1 MSEEYSRVKVFGALA
16 AGLIAFGFAPIF
28 VRYGQ
33 DTPSI
38 LLAAYRTVFA
48 ALLLL
53 PYWLI
58 RRKEGVKTP
67 SGSRWL
73 MVLSGVCLGL
83 HFTLWISSIYYTSVA
98 SASVLVTIHPII
110 MILVERL
117 LYKRSFAAAT
127 WFGVIIAFGGS
138 VMLGITDSQV
148 PQEFPDPLLGN
159 TLALSAAAVFVVYLL
174 IGQKVRQKSSWIGYV
189 FPVYSYAALTCI
201 LLTLGFGISIWDTN
215 LIGLGAAFG
224 MAVGPQIMGHGS
236 MNFAVKYVSPTLL
249 STLVLV
255 EPLFATAA
263 AYLLFDELPPVAS
276 FGAMVVILIG
286 VGMTWR
292 RGKRTKPDPR

>member
-1 MSEEYSRVKVFGALA
+1 MSEEYSRIKVIGALT
-16 AGLIAFGFAPIF
+16 AGLVAFGFAPIF

-33 DTPSI
+33 ETPSI
-38 LLAAYRTVFA
+38 LLAAYRTAFA
-48 ALLLL
+48 ALLLF

-58 RRKEGVKTP
+58 KRKEGVKTP
-67 SGSRWL
+67 ADNRWW

-98 SASVLVTIHPII
+98 SASVLVTVHPII

-117 LYKRSFAAAT
+117 LFKRNFAAAT
-127 WFGVIIAFGGS
+127 WVGVVIAFGGS
-138 VMLGITDSQV
+138 VLLGISDSQTA
-148 PQEFPDPLLGN
+148 QDFPNPLLGN

-174 IGQKVRQKSSWIGYV
+174 IGQKVRQQSSWIGYV
-189 FPVYSYAALTCI
+189 FPVYFYAALTCI
-201 LLTLGFGISIWDTN
+201 GLTIAFGISFWDTN

-236 MNFAVKYVSPTLL
+236 MNYAVKYVSPTLL

-263 AYLLFDELPPVAS
+263 AYLFFTELPPATS
-276 FGAMVVILIG
+276 FIAMIVILAG
-286 VGMTWR
+286 VGMTWK
-292 RGKRTKPDPR
+292 RGKRNKPSEG